1 MDDGEEM
8 ELKEGLGSAASGEL
22 SWGWSSGPG
31 RRADKIYFVS
41 TYFLCFFF
49 PLFRGVG
56 EPYYDWS
63 TSGRSGAG

>member
-31 RRADKIYFVS
+31 RRADRMYFSLVS
-41 TYFLCFFF
+41 SFLCF
-49 PLFRGVG
+49 GVLG
-56 EPYYDWS
+56 SPTDW
-63 TSGRSGAG
+63 SGRSGAG